1 MDLRI
6 LLELWGTCST
16 PGETTPMPNAA
27 GQSTYLAGHAVFDAP
42 KDGICPLGFQG
53 TLLAHIEHPHIT
65 FYRSVLQPLLS
76 HFIFV
81 PGVSPVVESIFWS
94 LLCCVMSLIVGQCS
108 NVPEHAAEPLIL

>member
-1 MDLRI
+1 MNCGAHAVLQVRPHQCQMQQGNR
-6 LLELWGTCST
+6 LV
-16 PGETTPMPNAA
+16 
-27 GQSTYLAGHAVFDAP
+27 YLAGYAVFDAP

-53 TLLAHIEHPHIT
+53 TLLAHIEHPRIT

-81 PGVSPVVESIFWS
+81 PGVSPGVESIFWS
-94 LLCCVMSLIVGQCS
+94 LLCCVMPLIVAQCS